1 MTSAISRIWK
11 ERTGK
16 MLHTVS
22 AHIRYLEAD
31 HRSDRPVLGY
41 IQGSRRAFAVDAGAS
56 KAHVDLFYE
65 ELKREGLPLPDL
77 TGISH
82 YHWDHSYGAAFV
94 HGLTLASDRCAAVL
108 KEEVAYQWTPQAMR
122 ERLDQGKDIAFGYYS
137 KLAEYPDLSA
147 VRVVAP
153 DLALAGN
160 LTVDLG
166 GVHVEVLYCGGPH
179 SDDHLI
185 FYIPE
190 DRFLFLSDA
199 SGKELFTLDWTYDPQ
214 HPEQLQDRIG
224 ELPYNQEKLGPF
236 VALLESLDFTRCS
249 LGHEDTLW
257 SRERLLTELKRHLP
271 EK

>member
-1 MTSAISRIWK
+1 
-11 ERTGK
+11 